1 MVGAPL
7 ALLVALTAAMLWE
20 GGAPVSPVR
29 HLFLVPGVWAALT
42 AGAQAGA
49 FVGLMAGFL
58 QAPLVLPAIERVGLT
73 GGALDGLV
81 SLVTPALL
89 GAVAGHVRD
98 QAFAGARRLDALLEI
113 QRRLAADEPMA
124 VRLDAVVH
132 VVRGCLGARAVG
144 LVVGSPEGPP
154 AVASVPPGAALAPCS
169 AAAWCLASGGGMR
182 SRDLATDPRVTVAD
196 VSSSPRRAM
205 ALPLDAGAGSRGVLA
220 VEWHGEVTEAT
231 ARAATE
237 MALHLG
243 LSVENARLT
252 LRQRRF
258 AAELEEK
265 VAAATARQRDI
276 DRAKSEFISVVSH
289 ELRTPITALEG
300 FSELLLSRPVSP
312 ERARRFLG
320 HMHAESRRLGRIV
333 TELLDLSRIEVG
345 VAPVLTRERIDLA
358 AHVERQI
365 ELFAG
370 VHGGHRFLWRAAP
383 ALPPLH
389 ADPDALDRMLQ
400 NLLSNAVKYSPRGG
414 EVRVSARTAP
424 GGFVELSVEDQGVG
438 IAADAL
444 PRVFDK
450 YVRIANPKTVSV
462 RGLGLGLSLV
472 RALAEAHG
480 GRIEVSSEPGK
491 GSCFRLLLPD

>member
-1 MVGAPL
+1 
-7 ALLVALTAAMLWE
+7 
-20 GGAPVSPVR
+20 
-29 HLFLVPGVWAALT
+29 
-42 AGAQAGA
+42 
-49 FVGLMAGFL
+49 
-58 QAPLVLPAIERVGLT
+58 
-73 GGALDGLV
+73 
-81 SLVTPALL
+81 
-89 GAVAGHVRD
+89 
-98 QAFAGARRLDALLEI
+98 
-113 QRRLAADEPMA
+113 
-124 VRLDAVVH
+124 
-132 VVRGCLGARAVG
+132 
-144 LVVGSPEGPP
+144 
-154 AVASVPPGAALAPCS
+154 
-169 AAAWCLASGGGMR
+169 MR

>member
-1 MVGAPL
+1 VVGAPL

-220 VEWHGEVTEAT
+220 VEWHGEVT
-231 ARAATE
+231 
-237 MALHLG
+237 
-243 LSVENARLT
+243 
-252 LRQRRF
+252 
-258 AAELEEK
+258 
-265 VAAATARQRDI
+265 
-276 DRAKSEFISVVSH
+276 
-289 ELRTPITALEG
+289 
-300 FSELLLSRPVSP
+300 
-312 ERARRFLG
+312 
-320 HMHAESRRLGRIV
+320 
-333 TELLDLSRIEVG
+333 
-345 VAPVLTRERIDLA
+345 
-358 AHVERQI
+358 
-365 ELFAG
+365 
-370 VHGGHRFLWRAAP
+370 
-383 ALPPLH
+383 
-389 ADPDALDRMLQ
+389 
-400 NLLSNAVKYSPRGG
+400 
-414 EVRVSARTAP
+414 
-424 GGFVELSVEDQGVG
+424 
-438 IAADAL
+438 
-444 PRVFDK
+444 
-450 YVRIANPKTVSV
+450 
-462 RGLGLGLSLV
+462 
-472 RALAEAHG
+472 
-480 GRIEVSSEPGK
+480 
-491 GSCFRLLLPD
+491 